1 MVAGMVGLVWSEDG
15 TEASSAQR
23 RRLCRFAKSPTA
35 GSMMPND
42 WALGPVGDRD
52 SRVALIP
59 SLDPTGQS
67 VIEHASSQPEKMA
80 GARDSSVFSMAS
92 LAHHQRPTV
101 GLAAR
106 VN

>member
-1 MVAGMVGLVWSEDG
+1 
-15 TEASSAQR
+15 
-23 RRLCRFAKSPTA
+23 
-35 GSMMPND
+35 MMPND

-67 VIEHASSQPEKMA
+67 VIEHAASQPEKMA
-80 GARDSSVFSMAS
+80 GARGNSPAFSMAS
-92 LAHHQRPTV
+92 LAHPKRPAV

-106 VN
+106 VNQFDVADSCHS